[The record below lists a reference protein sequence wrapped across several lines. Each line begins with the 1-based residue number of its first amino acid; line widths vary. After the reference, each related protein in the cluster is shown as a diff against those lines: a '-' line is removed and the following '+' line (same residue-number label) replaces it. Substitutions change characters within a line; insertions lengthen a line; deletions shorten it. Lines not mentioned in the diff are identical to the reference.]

1 MSAHRKPG
9 WDRRADNEVLYG
21 GEVLLSVSD
30 DRDAA
35 VILTSSIP
43 SMPQRFV
50 SLEVRED
57 GAYLR
62 RTDGQ
67 DVPFAT
73 DPLLAEM
80 AAEIGCVRIEEIELT
95 HGTGRYTRND
105 VYEVPVLMT
114 DMPVAGPS
122 EACPMPSPGFGM

>member
-1 MSAHRKPG
+1 MSAHRKPN

-30 DRDAA
+30 GRDAA

-80 AAEIGCVRIEEIELT
+80 AAEIGRVRIEEIEMSN
-95 HGTGRYTRND
+95 GGGRYSRNA
-105 VYEVPVLMT
+105 VYEIPVAMT

-122 EACPMPSPGFGM
+122 EACPMPAPGFGM